1 MAEKDTIKV
10 RILTL
15 IILSML
21 ATPLLAD
28 NYDDTLKRWESF
40 VESNPLGSSSDFW
53 LEKNTILGWQ
63 KVTLVFGYGDDYYA
77 CNNILKALE
86 VKYSAAQYRCTR
98 ANKVFR

>member
-1 MAEKDTIKV
+1 MAEKDTMKV

-53 LEKNTILGWQ
+53 LE
-63 KVTLVFGYGDDYYA
+63 
-77 CNNILKALE
+77 
-86 VKYSAAQYRCTR
+86 
-98 ANKVFR
+98 